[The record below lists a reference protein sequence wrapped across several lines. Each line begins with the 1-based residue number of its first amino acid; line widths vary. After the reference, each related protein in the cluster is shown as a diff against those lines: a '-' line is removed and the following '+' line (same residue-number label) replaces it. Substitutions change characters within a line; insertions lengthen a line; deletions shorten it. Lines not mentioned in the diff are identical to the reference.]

1 LEATHEKG
9 SLLVRIAAII
19 DDGNMKKPKASSLP
33 LAENQ
38 LKRHFRKHQLQSLI
52 TSSRTFPIT
61 ARVDVQFALE
71 KIFSRQSGAQLL
83 GLHNNYGHE
92 TLTFAHLLAN
102 QHDPVV
108 ISPLQHEEVDIGEAM
123 PARCLRKAMWL
134 SRQKTTPFTLLL
146 GTAMRYGHL
155 EGVHVEIAVP
165 AGAAG
170 ARISRLLF
178 DEIETLVRQTAS
190 YRGKVLS
197 LEASDRYSGQMGTLR
212 VHKLRSVTR
221 EQVILPERTID
232 LLDRNIGDFIRKR
245 DQLRALGMP
254 IKKGLLF
261 YGPPGTGKTHTIHY
275 LASQLPDHTTL
286 LVTAEQVA
294 YLDHY
299 FQLARFLQPAMIV
312 IEDVDLIARAREN
325 MYGPCDESLLN
336 KLLNEMDGLREDSAV
351 LFILTTNRPENLEAA
366 LASRPGRIDQAIEF
380 PLPDERAR
388 GQLIRLYACGLPCD
402 EELVQLIVRKTERAS
417 PAFIK
422 ELMRRAAQFHL
433 QNRPSSRLRAEEL
446 NAALEEM
453 LFAGGSLNAK
463 LLGAAGVIHAADN

>member
-1 LEATHEKG
+1 
-9 SLLVRIAAII
+9 
-19 DDGNMKKPKASSLP
+19 MKQSKKTSLP
-33 LAENQ
+33 LAQNQ
-38 LKRHFRKHQLQSLI
+38 LKRHFRNHPLQSLI
-52 TSSRTFPIT
+52 TSSRTFPVT
-61 ARVDVQFALE
+61 ARVDVQRALE
-71 KIFSRQSGAQLL
+71 AIFSRQPRVQLL
-83 GLHNNYGHE
+83 GLHNNYAHD

-123 PARCLRKAMWL
+123 PARCLRKAIWL

-146 GTAMRYGHL
+146 STAIHYGRL
-155 EGVHVEIAVP
+155 EGVHLEIAVP
-165 AGAAG
+165 AGEAG
-170 ARISRLLF
+170 AKISRLLF
-178 DEIETLVRQTAS
+178 DAIEAVVRQTAS

-197 LEASDRYSGQMGTLR
+197 LEAADRYSGQVGTLR
-212 VHKLRSVTR
+212 VHKLRNVAR

-232 LLDRNIGDFIRKR
+232 LLDRNIGDFIKKR
-245 DQLRALGMP
+245 DQLRRLGMP
-254 IKKGLLF
+254 IKKGILF

-294 YLDHY
+294 NLDHY

-312 IEDVDLIARAREN
+312 IEDVDLIARAREEMN
-325 MYGPCDESLLN
+325 GPCDESLLN
-336 KLLNEMDGLREDSAV
+336 KLLNEMDGLREDSAI
-351 LFILTTNRPENLEAA
+351 LFVLTTNRPENLEAA

-380 PLPDERAR
+380 PLPDERGR
-388 GQLIRLYACGLPCD
+388 GQLIRLYACGLPLG
-402 EELVQLIVRKTERAS
+402 EELLQLIVRKTEGAS
-417 PAFIK
+417 AAFIK

-433 QNRPSSRLRAEEL
+433 QNRASNQLRAEEL

-463 LLGAAGVIHAADN
+463 LLGAAGVSRALSS